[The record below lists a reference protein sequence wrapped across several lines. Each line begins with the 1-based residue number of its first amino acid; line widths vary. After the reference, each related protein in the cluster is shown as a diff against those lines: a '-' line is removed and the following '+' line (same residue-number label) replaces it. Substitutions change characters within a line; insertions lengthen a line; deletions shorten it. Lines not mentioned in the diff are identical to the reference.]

1 MVSSNLGIDI
11 NGMISNDSGWID
23 YDSAKNE
30 LNVSL
35 SLSSTKPSSSI
46 LTFQIDLSPIFE
58 DPMYVG
64 FFASIEDM
72 KRAGSS
78 WKQLGVVKTNHIFR
92 EGNGCVDRL
101 ANGQLTRPV
110 GIVVFVVM
118 PACIVN
124 ILASDSQG
132 LAKGCK
138 GTKVHQW
145 GISPM
150 VPTRQGCP
158 YLAAIPQ
165 WPFLKNFCKIA
176 KC

>member
-1 MVSSNLGIDI
+1 
-11 NGMISNDSGWID
+11 
-23 YDSAKNE
+23 
-30 LNVSL
+30 
-35 SLSSTKPSSSI
+35 
-46 LTFQIDLSPIFE
+46 
-58 DPMYVG
+58 
-64 FFASIEDM
+64 M

-92 EGNGCVDRL
+92 EGNGCVDGL
-101 ANGQLTRPV
+101 ANGELTRPV

-138 GTKVHQW
+138 GTKVHEW
-145 GISPM
+145 GIFSPM

>member
-1 MVSSNLGIDI
+1 
-11 NGMISNDSGWID
+11 
-23 YDSAKNE
+23 
-30 LNVSL
+30 
-35 SLSSTKPSSSI
+35 
-46 LTFQIDLSPIFE
+46 
-58 DPMYVG
+58 
-64 FFASIEDM
+64 M